1 MRLATALIVSLFLQ
15 ATTFAAQQT
24 ATYSAKLSTSAL
36 QPGQTAVVAVV
47 VDITPGLH
55 AQSHTPNQNS
65 GVNYIAFEVTP
76 DLNPNVEFLPPIYP
90 QPVTENFPALGPQSV
105 YTGQVVVFIPLRAKT
120 DAKLGD
126 ATISGK
132 LTWQACNDN
141 TCFPPSRNKP
151 FEIAAKIVG
160 AGEKIT
166 PTDPTLFANFDT
178 RVFGQNAPPVAAA
191 NPSAAAPSGTTV
203 DFFGHTFTI
212 GASSFGLAMLVA
224 LAAGLLFNLMPCVL
238 PVLPLKAIGFV
249 EASKHSRARCFFYGV
264 VFSLGVIAF
273 FGILA
278 QLVVV
283 SRALQWGQLFSK
295 GWFVWPVVIILLA
308 LTAQM
313 FGLFE
318 IILPQKAYSVNLT
331 HETAV
336 GNFIFGMF
344 TALLS
349 SPCVAPMFAG
359 ILAWALAQP
368 TKVGVSAFLMVGVGM
383 ALPYLILSAFPSLVK
398 WIPRTGSWSAVIKQT
413 MAFLILAVAVYFA
426 GGRLGDR
433 SQVFIAIFVVICV
446 GMIFM
451 VTRIAIL
458 TKRLQP
464 TIISFLVAVAV
475 VLISFVVTSRFIGGL
490 EWQPYT
496 DQAFAAARATGK
508 PVLVEFTANWCPNC
522 LSIEGT
528 VYHDPRTKAALN
540 KYDVIL
546 MRADLTDQDA
556 PGWPKVNQLNPGGGI
571 PLTAIYSPHSG
582 EEPADKLTSLYTT
595 QNLLD
600 ALARVA
606 RVD

>member
-1 MRLATALIVSLFLQ
+1 MRFATALLLSLLLQ
-15 ATTFAAQQT
+15 ATSFAAMQT

-36 QPGQTAVVAVV
+36 QSGQTAVIAVV
-47 VDITPGLH
+47 VDIKKGLH
-55 AQSHTPNQNS
+55 TQSHTPNQDS

-76 DLNPNVEFLPPIYP
+76 DPNSAVDFLAPIYP
-90 QPVTENFPALGPQSV
+90 EPKTETFAALGPQSV
-105 YTGQVVVFIPLRAKT
+105 YTGEVVVFIPLRVKT
-120 DAKLGD
+120 DAALGD
-126 ATISGK
+126 TRITGK
-132 LTWQACNDN
+132 LTWQACNDS

-151 FEIAAKIVG
+151 FEISTSIVG

-178 RVFGQNAPPVAAA
+178 RVFGQNAPPVATPNA
-191 NPSAAAPSGTTV
+191 NPATPTGTTV

-264 VFSLGVIAF
+264 IFSLGVIAF

-308 LTAQM
+308 LAAQM

-318 IILPQKAYSVNLT
+318 IILPEKVYSVNLT
-331 HETAV
+331 HETV
-336 GNFIFGMF
+336 GGNFIFGMF

-368 TKVGVSAFLMVGVGM
+368 TRVGVSAFLMVGVGM

-398 WIPRTGSWSAVIKQT
+398 WIPRTGPWSAVVKQT

-426 GGRLGDR
+426 GGRLGSR
-433 SQVFIAIFVVICV
+433 SQVFIAIFIVICI

-451 VTRIAIL
+451 VSRIAIL
-458 TKRLQP
+458 TRRFQP
-464 TIISFLVAVAV
+464 TIISFAIAAAV
-475 VLISFVVTSRFIGGL
+475 VLVSFVVTSRFIGGL

-496 DQAFAAARATGK
+496 EQAFAAARASGK

-540 KYDVIL
+540 QYDVIL

-556 PGWPKVNQLNPGGGI
+556 PGWPKVNELNPGGGI
-571 PLTAIYSPHSG
+571 PLTAIYSPHGGS
-582 EEPADKLTSLYTT
+582 EPADKLTSLYTT

-600 ALARVA
+600 ALARVVK
-606 RVD
+606 VD